1 MYYNP
6 VMKFIDWDI
15 GIHLE
20 EQVDEEPKKQKQ
32 KVRELRH
39 QRSQNWFYLGRW
51 KDHQTEERHHL
62 QPAQFGHQAAIEPT
76 GQRRNWSR
84 KK

>member
-1 MYYNP
+1 
-6 VMKFIDWDI
+6 MKILDWEF

-62 QPAQFGHQAAIEPT
+62 APAQFGYDATTQST
-76 GQRRNWSR
+76 SQRRNWSR
-84 KK
+84 NK

>member
-1 MYYNP
+1 ME
-6 VMKFIDWDI
+6 MFGWDI

-20 EQVDEEPKKQKQ
+20 EKADAEPQLRKQA
-32 KVRELRH
+32 VRQYRH

-51 KDHQTEERHHL
+51 KDHQTEEKHHL
-62 QPAQFGHQAAIEPT
+62 QPAQFGHQAAMEST

-84 KK
+84 SK

>member
-1 MYYNP
+1 
-6 VMKFIDWDI
+6 MKIFDWEI

-20 EQVDEEPKKQKQ
+20 EQVDAEPKKQKQ
-32 KVRELRH
+32 KVREIRH
-39 QRSQNWFYLGRW
+39 QRNQNWFYLGRW

-62 QPAQFGHQAAIEPT
+62 PPAQFGHLAAPQST

-84 KK
+84 GK